1 MYVRNTSQVL
11 AKRLAESRSFI
22 QIVIGPR
29 QTGKTT
35 AIRQAVQASG
45 RPYRVANA
53 DGITVPPLAWVETE
67 WMQARALATSDTPAI
82 LVLDEIQKV
91 DGWSEVVKR
100 LWDED
105 TWAGTNLL
113 VVLSGSSSL
122 LLKKGYAESL
132 AGRFELVRSTHW
144 SLTEME
150 EAFGYSYEDYL
161 LFGGYPGASRLRDDY
176 ERWLEYMRDSIIE
189 ATISRDILQMEEVR
203 KPALLRSLFLLGT
216 HYSAQELSYRKVL
229 GQLDDKGN
237 VSTLAHYLRL
247 LDDAGLLSG
256 LTKFD
261 RSEAKGAGSS
271 PRFLVYDPALMTA
284 AWSDPIDT
292 LLNDPTNRGH
302 LVESA
307 IGSYLLAQSQVR
319 GFDLSWWREGTSE
332 VDFVA
337 RKGSRVYAI
346 EVKSGRVRATGGLE
360 KFCERF
366 EGAQPLLIGDAN
378 LSCED
383 FLRGRA
389 LLFP

>member
-1 MYVRNTSQVL
+1 MYVRNTSSIL
-11 AKRLAESRSFI
+11 ASRLAEPRAFI

-45 RPYRVANA
+45 LPCRIASA

-67 WMQARALATSDTPAI
+67 WMQARILTREGATAV

-105 TWAGTNLL
+105 TWSGTNLL

-150 EAFGYSYEDYL
+150 EAFGYSYDDYL
-161 LFGGYPGASRLRDDY
+161 LYGGYPGAARLKHDY

-203 KPALLRSLFLLGT
+203 RPALLRSLFLLGT
-216 HYSAQELSYRKVL
+216 HYSAQELSYRKIL
-229 GQLDDKGN
+229 SQLDDKGN
-237 VSTLAHYLRL
+237 VSTLAHYLQL
-247 LDDAGLLSG
+247 LDNAGLLCG
-256 LTKFD
+256 LAKYD
-261 RSEAKGAGSS
+261 KSEAKGQGSS
-271 PRFLVYDPALMTA
+271 PRFLVYDPSLMTA
-284 AWSDPIDT
+284 AWSDPLDT
-292 LLNDPTNRGH
+292 LLNDSTNRGH

-307 IGSYLLAQSQVR
+307 IGAYLLAQSKLKSFEVR
-319 GFDLSWWREGTSE
+319 WWREGAHE

-337 RKGSRVYAI
+337 RKGSQVIAL
-346 EVKSGRVRATGGLE
+346 EVKSGRIRATGGLAE
-360 KFCERF
+360 FCRRF
-366 EGAQPLLIGDAN
+366 TGAQPLLVGDAN

-383 FLRGRA
+383 FLRGK
-389 LLFP
+389 LELFS

>member
-1 MYVRNTSQVL
+1 MYIRNTSRIL
-11 AKRLAESRSFI
+11 AQRLTEDRSFI
-22 QIVIGPR
+22 QIVVGPR

-45 RPYRVANA
+45 KPYRIANA
-53 DGITVPPLAWVETE
+53 DGITVPPLAWVEME
-67 WMQARALATSDTPAI
+67 WMQARGLASRDSPAI

-91 DGWSEVVKR
+91 NGWSEVVKR

-105 TWAGTNLL
+105 TWTNTNLL

-144 SLTEME
+144 TLTEME
-150 EAFGYSYEDYL
+150 EAFGYTYEDYL
-161 LFGGYPGASRLRDDY
+161 LYGGYPGASRLRNDY

-261 RSEAKGAGSS
+261 RSEAKGASSS

-292 LLNDPTNRGH
+292 LLANPANRGH

-307 IGSYLLAQSQVR
+307 IGSYLLAQSQMQ
-319 GFDLSWWREGTSE
+319 GFELRWWRDGANE
-332 VDFVA
+332 VDYVA
-337 RKGSRVYAI
+337 RKGSRVYALEI
-346 EVKSGRVRATGGLE
+346 KSGRIRATGGLIA
-360 KFCERF
+360 FCKRF
-366 EGAQPLLIGDAN
+366 AGAQPLLIGDAN

-383 FLRGRA
+383 FLRGRVT
-389 LLFP
+389 LFS